1 MRRPFEY
8 YALHYS
14 FKQVAVSLKKPPLS
28 TPEEMAAVIR
38 SAWQRKVISQKQ
50 VERDLGIHQSQFSKI
65 VNGQFKG
72 VNGHAGRLFEYSK
85 LHEGAAQRQ
94 SGTKDT
100 EALRSS
106 LTERLMRA
114 WDGTAEGAQALKTIL
129 DGAARLRVRQPR
141 KA

>member
-1 MRRPFEY
+1 MRHSFEY
-8 YALHYS
+8 YDLNYS
-14 FKQVAVSLKKPPLS
+14 FKQAAVSLKNAPPS
-28 TPEEMAAVIR
+28 TPEEMAAVIH
-38 SAWQRKVISQKQ
+38 SAWRRKVISQKQ

-72 VNGHAGRLFEYSK
+72 TNGHAGRLFEYSK
-85 LHEGAAQRQ
+85 LHENAAQPQ
-94 SGTKDT
+94 AGTKDT

-106 LTERLMRA
+106 LTEQLMRA

>member
-1 MRRPFEY
+1 VP
-8 YALHYS
+8 L
-14 FKQVAVSLKKPPLS
+14 KKKPPS
-28 TPEEMAAVIR
+28 PTPEEMAAVIR
-38 SAWQRKVISQKQ
+38 SAWQRKDISQKQ

-72 VNGHAGRLFEYSK
+72 TNGHAGRLFEYSK

-94 SGTKDT
+94 SGTEDT

-114 WDGTAEGAQALKTIL
+114 WDGTDEGARALKIIL
-129 DGAARLRVRQPR
+129 DGAARLRGRQPR
-141 KA
+141 RV